1 MDCTESLVLLSD
13 YRDGLLNE
21 AVRALISKHLE
32 ECPPCNGLYLD
43 IDIIVTSAPGMR
55 ADDGINYPDENII
68 WQRVRV
74 ATNPGQS

>member
-13 YRDGLLNE
+13 YRDGLLD
-21 AVRALISKHLE
+21 AALRALISKHLE

-43 IDIIVTSAPGMR
+43 IDIIVTSAPVMC

-68 WQRVRV
+68 WQRVRI
-74 ATNPGQS
+74 ATSTGRG